1 MSRKVEC
8 FGGKH
13 FELSKEW
20 PNEDC
25 VFLELE
31 GFDFE
36 ASKNK
41 VTVQI
46 PAPLWDV
53 LRTYPGCVTELAA
66 LDDKALLARA
76 EQIVD
81 ARIGEWKKLSQK
93 DKKPALWN
101 FRLRDAGKP
110 RIEQVRLELER
121 LLADR
126 DSQAAMLQKI
136 AAYKKETTHEAATK
150 EQEIRLRHWKSLE
163 ARAEKRKAD
172 EARKYKQK
180 QTRHQK
186 IIDRLLAKE

>member
-1 MSRKVEC
+1 MSRKVEN

-25 VFLELE
+25 VFLTLE

-41 VTVQI
+41 VTLQI

-53 LRTYPGCVTELAA
+53 LRTYPGCMTELAE

-76 EQIVD
+76 EKTVD
-81 ARIGEWKKLSQK
+81 ERIAEWEKLSPK

-101 FRLRDAGKP
+101 FYLRDAGKP
-110 RIEQVRLELER
+110 RIEQVRLELES

-126 DSQAAMLQKI
+126 DSQAAMLRKI
-136 AAYKKETTHEAATK
+136 AAYKKETTREAAEK
-150 EQEIRLRHWKSLE
+150 EQEIRRRHWKSLE

-172 EARKYKQK
+172 GAR
-180 QTRHQK
+180 RHKTQQARHKK
-186 IIDRLLAKE
+186 IIARLLAKE